1 MPAMPTAA
9 IPHDHSHP
17 MVERRILVDGVER
30 PYIDQLKWAGLV
42 GVAFLPA
49 TVVPVGTNE
58 KGLPIGVQV
67 VGPFLE
73 DLTTLDVARRIESN
87 SGGFKRPPRFS

>member
-1 MPAMPTAA
+1 MFN
-9 IPHDHSHP
+9 
-17 MVERRILVDGVER
+17 
-30 PYIDQLKWAGLV
+30 QLKWAGLV

>member
-1 MPAMPTAA
+1 M
-9 IPHDHSHP
+9 
-17 MVERRILVDGVER
+17 
-30 PYIDQLKWAGLV
+30 
-42 GVAFLPA
+42 
-49 TVVPVGTNE
+49 VPVGTNE

-73 DLTTLDVARRIESN
+73 DLTTLDVARRIESK